1 MYKIKQA
8 VIVEGR
14 YDKIKLSRFLDGVI
28 LATGGFTVYKAGAIL
43 DTIRTLAKKTGIVI
57 LTDSDSAGF
66 RIRNYIKQAVT
77 EGEVLHAYIPDIPVS
92 YTHLT
97 LPTKA

>member
-43 DTIRTLAKKTGIVI
+43 DTIRTLAKKRG
-57 LTDSDSAGF
+57 L
-66 RIRNYIKQAVT
+66 
-77 EGEVLHAYIPDIPVS
+77 
-92 YTHLT
+92 
-97 LPTKA
+97 